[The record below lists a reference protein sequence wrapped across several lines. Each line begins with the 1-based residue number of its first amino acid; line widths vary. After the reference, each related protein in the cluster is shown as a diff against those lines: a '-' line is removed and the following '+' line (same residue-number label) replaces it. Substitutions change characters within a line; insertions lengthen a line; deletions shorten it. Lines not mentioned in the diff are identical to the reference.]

1 MQAVVAKQWGGPEV
15 LEFETVP
22 DPAPEDGQVL
32 VELRAS
38 ALNWHDVLVRRTG
51 RGFPLPSILGI
62 DGAGVRRDTG
72 EAVVLFPVLNWGDAQ
87 IAPGPD
93 YSILGDIGDGTY
105 AELISVP
112 AENVFP
118 KPAGMSW
125 EEAAALPVA
134 GLTAYRALFSRAQLQ
149 AGETVLI
156 QGAGSG
162 VSALAVSLAAA
173 AGARVV
179 VTSSDPEK
187 LERSR
192 EIGADEGLLYTD
204 ENWIEELLALTGG
217 GVDVVMDG
225 VGSDLAG
232 SLKCLKRG
240 GRLSIYGASG
250 GFEATLDVP
259 SLYFSYASIFAT
271 GVGSRE
277 DFAGLLAAVE
287 EGKIHPAI
295 DSVRPLAE
303 TAEAHRRIEESSHF
317 GKLVL
322 SI

>member
-15 LEFETVP
+15 LEFESVP
-22 DPAPEDGQVL
+22 DPSPEDGQVI

-51 RGFPLPSILGI
+51 RGFQLPSILGI

-72 EAVVLFPVLNWGDAQ
+72 EEVILYPVLDWGDAQ

-93 YSILGDIGDGTY
+93 YSILGDVGDGTY
-105 AELISVP
+105 AELVKVP
-112 AENVFP
+112 TENVFP
-118 KPAGMSW
+118 KPAGISW
-125 EEAAALPVA
+125 EEAAALPAA
-134 GLTAYRALFSRAQLQ
+134 GLTAYRALFARAQLQ

-162 VSALAVSLAAA
+162 VSALAVSLASA

-179 VTSSDPEK
+179 VTSSDPGK

-192 EIGADEGLLYTD
+192 EFGADEGLLYTD
-204 ENWIEELLALTGG
+204 ENWIEELHALTGG

-225 VGSDLAG
+225 VGSDLAR

-240 GRLSIYGASG
+240 GRLAIYGASG
-250 GFEATLDVP
+250 GFEAVLDVP

-271 GVGSRE
+271 GVGSPA
-277 DFAGLLAAVE
+277 DFAGFLAAVE
-287 EGKIHPAI
+287 DGKIHPAI
-295 DSVRPLAE
+295 DSARPLAE
-303 TAEAHRRIEESSHF
+303 TAEAHRRIEESAHF

-322 SI
+322 TI